1 MANTYRTMQIGKF
14 TAGLNLPQGVVSR
27 RDSFGKEI
35 VQGLPPYAP
44 AAVYAVADCENPPAD
59 WRRNDEKT
67 QVYVVGVP
75 NGRGMW
81 LDLTSNTRLENVV
94 AAVVDVQGVN
104 VLTARPVG
112 YPIHLEQYRDRCPVH
127 GTTLTATRKCADCG
141 FEWPAQNYLFSDDRH
156 TMWIDGF
163 RVQGANGAPTGETRQ
178 FLFTDDTRRGVAA
191 TVLGEKR
198 SFDIKIAFFEGPQK
212 PLSALRR
219 SRGMTLESM
228 SFGEKSLGATRGAT
242 RSMEVSAGAL
252 ISQNYGVDNRNVN
265 EYGPL
270 AGMIVLY
277 YVREADLPSI
287 VGRKADALQSQGIPV
302 GNPGNQGGHLIY

>member
-1 MANTYRTMQIGKF
+1 MTNTHRTMRIGRF
-14 TAGLNLPQGVVSR
+14 SAGLNLPLGVVSKL
-27 RDSFGKEI
+27 DSYGKEI

-44 AAVYAVADCENPPAD
+44 AAVYAVADCENAPAD
-59 WRRNDEKT
+59 WRRDDANT
-67 QVYVVGVP
+67 CVYVVGVP

-81 LDLTSNTRLENVV
+81 LDLTSNAGLENVV
-94 AAVVDVQGVN
+94 AAVVDVQGIN

-112 YPIHLEQYRDRCPVH
+112 DPIHLEQYRRHCPVH
-127 GTTLTATRKCADCG
+127 GTALTAERHCSDCG
-141 FEWPAQNYLFSDDRH
+141 FKWPAQNYLFSDDRH

-163 RVQGANGAPTGETRQ
+163 RVRGANGAPTGETRQ

-191 TVLGEKR
+191 NVLGEKR
-198 SFDIKIAFFEGPQK
+198 SFDIKIAFFEGP
-212 PLSALRR
+212 RR
-219 SRGMTLESM
+219 PRPAYQSRGMTLESM
-228 SFGEKSLGATRGAT
+228 SFGEKSLGATRGAR
-242 RSMEVSAGAL
+242 RSMEVAAGAL
-252 ISQNYGVDNRNVN
+252 INQNYGVDARHVD